1 MAFGNETI
9 GVQNSYPDDNPK
21 SVVGITKPPINL
33 IPPTGIIVEAMAFK
47 FGASKYGPFNWRE
60 KGVAASI
67 YYAAMMRHLFDW
79 WDGEDLASDSSVHHL
94 GHLRAGANIILDAA
108 EIGKLVDDRPA
119 KGNAS
124 GLIERLT
131 IKS

>member
-67 YYAAMMRHLFDW
+67 
-79 WDGEDLASDSSVHHL
+79 
-94 GHLRAGANIILDAA
+94 
-108 EIGKLVDDRPA
+108 
-119 KGNAS
+119 
-124 GLIERLT
+124 
-131 IKS
+131 